1 MKNITLYTKN
11 ITFTFFIYIILLSGL
26 LTLLDYTLHN
36 YSNFIPAFGFI
47 TGSLYI
53 ILLFQ
58 YVYIRKINKKFTI
71 PFLKHSVIGYFIAF
85 FLAFLFY
92 ITIIYNIIPE
102 TYTIYS
108 FVFLNVLICFIYLY
122 LFRDLFF

>member
-26 LTLLDYTLHN
+26 LTFLDYILHN
-36 YSNFIPAFGFI
+36 HSNFIPAFGFI
-47 TGSLYI
+47 SGSLYI

-58 YVYIRKINKKFTI
+58 YVYIRKINKKFII
-71 PFLKHSVIGYFIAF
+71 PFLKHSVVGYFTTF

-92 ITIIYNIIPE
+92 ITVIYNIIPE
-102 TYTIYS
+102 KYTVYS
-108 FVFLNVLICFIYLY
+108 FVFLNVLIWFIYLY